1 VPTLVAQVNDL
12 VQAVPGYVHDL
23 THGRGPLGFLETKY
37 HVVERARDAVSGSA
51 SGVIGGG
58 AQALVSFTSGVV
70 SGVAATVTIGFLTF
84 FMLVEGPTWMDR
96 AYGLMRPPSERRW
109 RRLGSEVR
117 RVVGGYVTGNL
128 LISLIAGSAATV
140 VLLALSVPFAAALGL
155 VVFVLDLL
163 PMVGATLAAI
173 ILTAAAFS
181 TSTTAAIIVL
191 AYFIVYQQ
199 VENHLLQPLVY
210 GRAVQLSPLT
220 TLIAI
225 LIGAELAGV
234 FGALA
239 AIPVAGS
246 IRAVVE
252 DWQRQRAAAS
262 PVA

>member
-1 VPTLVAQVNDL
+1 
-12 VQAVPGYVHDL
+12 
-23 THGRGPLGFLETKY
+23 
-37 HVVERARDAVSGSA
+37 
-51 SGVIGGG
+51 
-58 AQALVSFTSGVV
+58 
-70 SGVAATVTIGFLTF
+70 
-84 FMLVEGPTWMDR
+84 MDR
-96 AYGLMRPPSERRW
+96 AYGLMRPPRERRW

-128 LISLIAGSAATV
+128 LLSLIAGTAATV
-140 VLLALSVPFAAALGL
+140 VLLALSVPFALALGL

-163 PMVGATLAAI
+163 PLVGATLAAV

-225 LIGAELAGV
+225 LLGAELAGV

-246 IRAVVE
+246 IRALVD

-262 PVA
+262 PAA